1 MKSFRRIVPVIAG
14 AIAGGVIA
22 LIVASGGGT
31 THNTTTVIEQ
41 SHGAAV
47 PTTLSSDRGMTVNQI
62 YKQDA
67 PGVVDIL
74 VTSNGSSGGPFGGS
88 QESEGEGAGVVLN
101 KQGDIVTDQ
110 HVVANATS
118 VKVTFEDGQTASAK
132 VLGTDASTD
141 VGVIHVNVPSSEL
154 HPIPFTD
161 SSDAQVGDPVVAI
174 GSPFSLPETVTA
186 GIVSQTGRSITAPND
201 YTISGAIQTDAAIN
215 PGNSGGPL
223 LDADGQVLG
232 LNDQIETNNSTATGE
247 GSSSGVGFATP
258 GNEDVKIANTIIAG
272 KTVQHAWLGVS
283 LNPTSAGGAQIATQ
297 AGQVPPITSGSPA
310 AKAGLRAGDLIT
322 AIDGKLVTSTDA
334 FIGTIDTY
342 APGNVVTLTVKR
354 GGKTLQI
361 NATLGN
367 RPAEA
372 PGASSQTP

>member
-14 AIAGGVIA
+14 AIAGGLIA

-31 THNTTTVIEQ
+31 THDTTTVIEQ
-41 SHGAAV
+41 GHGAVV
-47 PTTLSSDRGMTVNQI
+47 PTTLSSDKGMTVNQI

-74 VTSNGSSGGPFGGS
+74 VTSNSSSGSPFGGS

-101 KQGDIVTDQ
+101 KQGDIITDQ

-118 VKVTFEDGQTASAK
+118 VKVTFEDGQTATAK

-186 GIVSQTGRSITAPND
+186 GIVSQTGRSITAPNQ

-272 KTVQHAWLGVS
+272 KTVRRSDHRDRWQARDLDRCVHRDDRYL
-283 LNPTSAGGAQIATQ
+283 L
-297 AGQVPPITSGSPA
+297 AGQRRHADSQARRQDAADQGHARCSSGRG
-310 AKAGLRAGDLIT
+310 AGSEYPGPV
-322 AIDGKLVTSTDA
+322 GK
-334 FIGTIDTY
+334 G
-342 APGNVVTLTVKR
+342 VVTPSRTSPPAR
-354 GGKTLQI
+354 T
-361 NATLGN
+361 
-367 RPAEA
+367 RP
-372 PGASSQTP
+372 PRVRRRCS